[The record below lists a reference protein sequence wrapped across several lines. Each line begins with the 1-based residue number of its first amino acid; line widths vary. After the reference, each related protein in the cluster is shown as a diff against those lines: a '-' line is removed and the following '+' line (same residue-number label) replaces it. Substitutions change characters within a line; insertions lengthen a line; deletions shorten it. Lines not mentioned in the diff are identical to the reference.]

1 MLKNWIALMSVTGL
15 VVTMSA
21 CAPALDDDA
30 AAEAEEAAEA
40 ATPAP
45 AKPAPVAAAPKPAP
59 KPVCSN
65 CGTVSNIEAVT
76 EKGQGSGIG
85 AIAGAVAGG
94 VIGHQFG
101 SGSGN
106 KIATVVGALA
116 GGYAG
121 HKAEERIRTQ
131 TAYRVTVRMDNG
143 GTRTFEMSDASH
155 LSPGQKVTVHGD
167 QVVVRN

>member
-65 CGTVSNIEAVT
+65 CGIFINVAAVT

-106 KIATVVGALA
+106 KAATAAGAIGGGIAGNEIEKRRNSVS
-116 GGYAG
+116 Y
-121 HKAEERIRTQ
+121 
-131 TAYRVTVRMDNG
+131 YRVTVRMDEG
-143 GTRTFEMSDASH
+143 GS
-155 LSPGQKVTVHGD
+155 QVVTVDSTAGIGVGTPVR
-167 QVVVRN
+167 VVGNNLELR